1 MSQPQGFHEDFT
13 RDEAIEGSSNRGFGF
28 VFAGFC
34 ALVGSIKLYAGTA
47 GVEYWLGASAA
58 FLAAALLAPGLL
70 APLNRLWTRLAM
82 VLYKIMNP
90 LTMGL
95 LFFFVITPM
104 GIVMRAFGK
113 DFLKCRLD
121 GAQKSYWVVRD
132 PPGPAP
138 DTMKRQF

>member
-1 MSQPQGFHEDFT
+1 MSQPQGFHEDFA
-13 RDEAIEGSSNRGFGF
+13 RDEAIEGSSDRGFGL
-28 VFAGFC
+28 VFTGFC
-34 ALVGSIKLYAGTA
+34 ALVGVLKFYNDTPSY
-47 GVEYWLGASAA
+47 VYWLGASAG

-104 GIVMRAFGK
+104 GIAMRAFGT
-113 DFLKCRLD
+113 DFLKRRLD
-121 GAQKSYWVVRD
+121 ASQTSYWVVRE